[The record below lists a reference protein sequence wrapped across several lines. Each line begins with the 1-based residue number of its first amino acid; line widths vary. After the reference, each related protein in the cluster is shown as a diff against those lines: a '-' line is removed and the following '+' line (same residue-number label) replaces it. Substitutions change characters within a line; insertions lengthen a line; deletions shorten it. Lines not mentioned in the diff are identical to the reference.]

1 MATTDIFTP
10 GGRGRGREGRGK
22 RGGAVRDKVGG
33 EEGVAEARGAELAI
47 GELGQCT
54 TTHPLKQLTS
64 HSHTHT
70 HTLHSLRKR
79 LVHLSKSPTGTQ
91 GGARGLLQ
99 QLHSKLT
106 QSLQAPRQSL
116 SHSHTQLYVHHKQ
129 DMR

>member
-70 HTLHSLRKR
+70 HTLHSLRKS

-99 QLHSKLT
+99 QFHSKLT
-106 QSLQAPRQSL
+106 QPLHPVILGDPHGHWTRP
-116 SHSHTQLYVHHKQ
+116 HHTQ